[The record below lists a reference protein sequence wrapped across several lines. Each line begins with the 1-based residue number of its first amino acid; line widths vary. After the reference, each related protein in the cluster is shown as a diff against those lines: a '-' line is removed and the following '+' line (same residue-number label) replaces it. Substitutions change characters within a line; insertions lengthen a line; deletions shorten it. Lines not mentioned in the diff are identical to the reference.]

1 MNWIQELA
9 LKYESETI
17 KNRRHLHSRPELGF
31 HETETSEYV
40 AQKLLEYGVEVH
52 RGFGTLKTGVMGI
65 IRGEGSRVL
74 NLRADIDAL
83 AIQEEAN
90 VCCCSEYA
98 GKMHA
103 CGHDAHTAMLLS
115 AARILSENRD
125 KVHGTVKLVFQ
136 PAEEGPYPGGACS
149 VIESGAIDD
158 ADGAFAMHMC
168 PDLPV
173 GEVNLHRGAGTAS
186 ADMFTAK
193 LIGRG
198 GHGSEPAKAIDP
210 IVMSAQ
216 AVNAFQTIISRGI
229 DARDASVLSICTING
244 GNVGNVI
251 PESVTMT
258 GTLRNFHEDVR
269 NTVVHKMEAVLAGIA
284 GMYGGDYAFSVERG
298 YPALINDDGIVE
310 LLETVCGNLFGE
322 AKVHVLTKPIMG
334 GEDFAYVSR
343 KLPAA
348 MVWLGCRNEAAGITY
363 PLHSP
368 KFQID
373 ERCLAIGAELF
384 VRFALEFLDSKH
396 ND

>member
-1 MNWIQELA
+1 MNWVQELA

-31 HETETSEYV
+31 HEAETSDYV

-90 VCCCSEYA
+90 ACCCSKYA

-158 ADGAFAMHMC
+158 ADGAFAMHVT

-173 GEVNLHRGAGTAS
+173 GQVNLHRGTGTAS
-186 ADMFTAK
+186 ADMFTIE
-193 LIGRG
+193 LIGKG

-210 IVMSAQ
+210 VVMAAQ
-216 AVNAFQTIISRGI
+216 VVNAFQSVISRGI
-229 DARDASVLSICTING
+229 DARDASVLSICTIHG
-244 GNVGNVI
+244 GNAGNVI
-251 PESVTMT
+251 PEKVTMT
-258 GTLRNFHEDVR
+258 GTLRNFDEAVR
-269 NTVVHKMEAVLAGIA
+269 NTVVKNMEAILEGIA
-284 GMYGGDYAFSVERG
+284 SMYGGRYSFAVDRG
-298 YPALINDDGIVE
+298 YPALLNDDHIVE
-310 LLETVCGNLFGE
+310 LAGRACK
-322 AKVHVLTKPIMG
+322 KVFEEQNVYILTKPIMG

-343 KLPAA
+343 KIPAA
-348 MVWLGCRNEAAGITY
+348 MVWLGCGNEEQGMVY

-368 KFQID
+368 NFQMD
-373 ERCLAIGAELF
+373 EQCLSKGVALF
-384 VRFALEFLDSKH
+384 VEFAMEFF
-396 ND
+396 NDK